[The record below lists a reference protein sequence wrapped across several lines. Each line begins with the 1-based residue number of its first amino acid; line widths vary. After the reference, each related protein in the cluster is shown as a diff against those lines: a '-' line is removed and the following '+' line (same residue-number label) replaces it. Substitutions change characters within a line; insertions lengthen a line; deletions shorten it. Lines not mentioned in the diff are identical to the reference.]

1 MGDSEDAAF
10 GGKGPAAGVPHPGLA
25 WRDLGLVVLV
35 TLVFFLAASLLE
47 VSEMVG
53 RWVKP
58 FESYQLDELPAAAVV
73 LVAGLAWS
81 SWRRSRQLSTEM
93 GLRLQAQARLDAQR
107 QLLEVLFK
115 ENLSANLIAD
125 ADGFIVL
132 ANPELARLFGFA
144 SPVEAVGRRLADFYQ
159 EPEHWDEQLRELR
172 RAGRVDLTDLRLR
185 RADGDA
191 AAVIARITV
200 RESGAGAEE
209 IHAFFADVTALERTR
224 SELAGALQENR
235 RLAQRGIEMLEQERR
250 HIARELHDEM
260 GQWLNALKIDAVSL
274 RDRTDLPED
283 ARSTG
288 RSIVELT
295 DHVYAVARSLLKELR
310 PVALDELGL
319 ATALQHCVDQW
330 RRRHPNL
337 RCDFRAE
344 GLPES
349 LGEAANIALYRLVQ
363 EGLTNVTKHSGARSV
378 RIEVQQDLAAG
389 EVCAAVSDDGIGMD
403 PATPRTGLGL
413 AGLRERVEML
423 GGRFRVDSAPGGGTR
438 VHAAVPLV
446 VAGAGA

>member
-1 MGDSEDAAF
+1 
-10 GGKGPAAGVPHPGLA
+10 
-25 WRDLGLVVLV
+25 
-35 TLVFFLAASLLE
+35 
-47 VSEMVG
+47 
-53 RWVKP
+53 
-58 FESYQLDELPAAAVV
+58 
-73 LVAGLAWS
+73 
-81 SWRRSRQLSTEM
+81 
-93 GLRLQAQARLDAQR
+93 
-107 QLLEVLFK
+107 
-115 ENLSANLIAD
+115 
-125 ADGFIVL
+125 
-132 ANPELARLFGFA
+132 
-144 SPVEAVGRRLADFYQ
+144 
-159 EPEHWDEQLRELR
+159 
-172 RAGRVDLTDLRLR
+172 
-185 RADGDA
+185 
-191 AAVIARITV
+191 
-200 RESGAGAEE
+200 
-209 IHAFFADVTALERTR
+209 
-224 SELAGALQENR
+224 
-235 RLAQRGIEMLEQERR
+235 
-250 HIARELHDEM
+250 
-260 GQWLNALKIDAVSL
+260 
-274 RDRTDLPED
+274 
-283 ARSTG
+283 
-288 RSIVELT
+288 
-295 DHVYAVARSLLKELR
+295 VARSLLKELR